1 MKKDYIDYKGYQA
14 CERYQS
20 LSKSITEK
28 SYNMVV
34 NDTNIYQKMKNKS
47 WLSTEKN
54 IMKWEKTHHYKDKY
68 EKFLSSTL
76 MFEKFSFKRQNQQS
90 SFVMRKCFI
99 LRLISN
105 HPEMWGKP
113 YKNKEIFVFR
123 DLQVPPEI

>member
-47 WLSTEKN
+47 
-54 IMKWEKTHHYKDKY
+54 
-68 EKFLSSTL
+68 
-76 MFEKFSFKRQNQQS
+76 
-90 SFVMRKCFI
+90 
-99 LRLISN
+99 
-105 HPEMWGKP
+105 
-113 YKNKEIFVFR
+113 
-123 DLQVPPEI
+123 